1 MLIGVLALF
10 LFIYEGVNLYSSWKA
25 DSSRDSAEA
34 LTVTGLDTE
43 DIRKIR
49 YTNTAETVTC
59 EKEGERWYYA
69 KDKAFPLKQSCIEE
83 AVGAFAQIRGNRK
96 LEEAEDPASY
106 GLEEPAYTVTL
117 TDAKG
122 KDTII
127 QIGDTAVNSDYYLTA
142 DNGKTIYTASSL
154 LVEDLIFDEDLL
166 IQNETFPE
174 IDSSSLKSIT
184 KKRKGGK
191 AETYSSRNE
200 DSDSKEK
207 TQTFYIGDVFDD
219 EGDEAMYVQLKGSN
233 MVYKVYASGM
243 ERLLR

>member
-1 MLIGVLALF
+1 M
-10 LFIYEGVNLYSSWKA
+10 
-25 DSSRDSAEA
+25 
-34 LTVTGLDTE
+34 
-43 DIRKIR
+43 
-49 YTNTAETVTC
+49 
-59 EKEGERWYYA
+59 
-69 KDKAFPLKQSCIEE
+69 
-83 AVGAFAQIRGNRK
+83 
-96 LEEAEDPASY
+96 
-106 GLEEPAYTVTL
+106 
-117 TDAKG
+117 
-122 KDTII
+122 
-127 QIGDTAVNSDYYLTA
+127 NSDYYLTA